1 MTVQTSPPGTVSTEK
16 LTGFAGKLITA
27 DHPEYEAA
35 RKVYNGMID
44 KRPAVI
50 ARCRGVADVV
60 AAVRFA
66 RGEGLPIGVRGNGH
80 SVAGHGTCDGGM
92 LIDLRNFRSVQVDPQ
107 TRTAWVGGGA
117 TLGDVDRDTQ
127 LYGLALPTGQVSMT
141 GIGGLTLNGGLGML
155 QRKYGLTCD
164 NLIGAQMVTP
174 DGDVINISE
183 TEHPD
188 LLWALRGGGGNF
200 GVVTSFKFQLH
211 QVGPMM
217 AAGLVAYPIDQAPE
231 VLAFLRDFIA
241 DAPEELSADV
251 IFQFAPPL
259 DVIPEEYRGKQIAG
273 IFVRWC
279 GDPEEGMRVVR
290 PIQEFGNP
298 VLNFVAPMPLVTVQS
313 LLDSLN
319 PDGNLHYWTGEFL
332 PRFDEREI
340 DVVTEIGAT
349 LPSRFSIVQVIP
361 FNGAPTR
368 VPPDATAFAHR
379 DDSWLIHVLCQWE
392 EPEDTERCR
401 AWAKDAGAKLRS
413 IGSGDAYLNLLTDD
427 EETDRIKAFWNDSR
441 LSRLREVKTKYDPEN
456 VFRFNHNIKPDE

>member
-1 MTVQTSPPGTVSTEK
+1 VTVQSAPPGTVSVEK
-16 LTGFAGKLITA
+16 LFGFAGDLITS
-27 DHPEYEAA
+27 DHPEYEEA

-44 KRPAVI
+44 KRPALI

-60 AAVRFA
+60 AAVKFA

-80 SVAGHGTCDGGM
+80 SVAGHGTCDGGL
-92 LIDLRNFRSVQVDPQ
+92 LIDLRNFRSVHVDPH

-127 LYGLALPTGQVSMT
+127 VHGLVVPTGQVSMT
-141 GIGGLTLNGGLGML
+141 GIGGLTLNGGFGML

-164 NLIGAQMVTP
+164 NLIGAQVVTP
-174 DGDVINISE
+174 DGELITVSE

-200 GVVTSFKFQLH
+200 GVVTAFKFQLH
-211 QVGPMM
+211 KVGPMM
-217 AAGLVAYPIDQAPE
+217 AAGLVAFPVEEAPE
-231 VLAFLRDFIA
+231 VLAFLRDYIA
-241 DAPEELSADV
+241 EAPEEMSADV

-259 DVIPEEYRGKQIAG
+259 EVIPEEFRGSRIAG
-273 IFVRWC
+273 IFIRWC
-279 GDPEEGMRVVR
+279 GDPEEGMRVAR
-290 PIQEFGNP
+290 PVQEYGKP

-313 LLDSLN
+313 MLDPLN

-340 DVVTEIGAT
+340 DVVTRIGST
-349 LPSRFSIVQVIP
+349 LPSKFSIVQVIP

-368 VPPDATAFAHR
+368 VPPDATAFSHR
-379 DDSWLIHVLCQWE
+379 DESYLIHVLSQWE
-392 EPEDTERCR
+392 DPEDTERCM
-401 AWAKDAGAKLRS
+401 AWAKDAGVSLRS
-413 IGSGDAYLNLLTDD
+413 VGSGASYLNLIGDD
-427 EETDRIKAFWNDSR
+427 EQTERVNAFWNDTR
-441 LSRLREVKTKYDPEN
+441 MARLREVKAKYDPEN